1 MTAKKKIEIKP
12 GTEAEGTV
20 SIEMKPE
27 PYHPM
32 AVPEPT
38 TEDRLEALTVEMK
51 VIKDWINRHNR
62 SHFGRDAL

>member
-1 MTAKKKIEIKP
+1 MTAKKKPIEPESKEP
-12 GTEAEGTV
+12 MPTV
-20 SIEMKPE
+20 DEV
-27 PYHPM
+27 YRPM
-32 AVPEPT
+32 AVAEPT